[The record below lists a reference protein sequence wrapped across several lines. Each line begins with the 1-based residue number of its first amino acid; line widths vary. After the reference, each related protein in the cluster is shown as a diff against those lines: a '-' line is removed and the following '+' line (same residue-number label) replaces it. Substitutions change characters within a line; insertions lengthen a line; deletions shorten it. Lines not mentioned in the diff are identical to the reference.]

1 MAINLEYLTSITKLS
16 KSLAENEKRLELEK
30 QLQVE
35 KEPTLLNEI
44 IYNIFYRVPIS
55 LLFSSI
61 IFSSVPIY
69 THVCLFILS
78 YIQENLLF
86 ILGHI
91 SLHLNDLY
99 VNPSLKDMGV
109 FSLISYVHHYYN
121 SFIFSQY
128 NFLSYCN
135 GYIIVNFKY
144 TYNVNELLYLVLL
157 PIFTYIIPN
166 NGIFLMLS
174 AASSYIGLTRLSQLS
189 IVGHIMYCCG
199 VNTKYTVIYTCY
211 QILQS
216 YLQAIVHL
224 WYHTPGA
231 EKQQHFGPLVYSILL
246 YIEEVKL
253 ISSEEHKLHH
263 SHNRHNMED
272 TDLWNVL
279 YVPPSINDL
288 GTAIFRYI
296 ISLNKTDEEKLKTY
310 KLIHSAGNLVIIFT
324 ITFVCVILSKFFG
337 KFYN

>member
-61 IFSSVPIY
+61 MLYSEPIY
-69 THVCLFILS
+69 THVCFFILS

-128 NFLSYCN
+128 NFISYCN

-157 PIFTYIIPN
+157 PILTYVISN
-166 NGIFLMLS
+166 NGMFVMLS
-174 AASSYIGLTRLSQLS
+174 AATSYIGLTRLSQLS
-189 IVGHIMYCCG
+189 IVGHIMYWCG
-199 VNTKYTVIYTCY
+199 VNNKHIVIYTCY

-231 EKQQHFGPLVYSILL
+231 HKPQHFGPLLYTILTNL
-246 YIEEVKL
+246 EDVNV

-263 SHNRHNMED
+263 KHNRYNTEEVEM
-272 TDLWNVL
+272 WNVL
-279 YVPPSINDL
+279 YVPPVVNDI
-288 GTAIFRYI
+288 GTTIFKYI
-296 ISLNKTDEEKLKTY
+296 MTLNKSTEEKLKTY
-310 KLIHSAGNLVIIFT
+310 KIIHAAGNLIIIFG
-324 ITFVCVILSKFFG
+324 ITYVCVFLCRVIM
-337 KFYN
+337 